1 MTQLNSLPSH
11 RIRWIQLPESGLAV
25 QARVLVL
32 PDPNLH
38 AMLYVGHRLM
48 GVVLARSR
56 RCASSCLAGRHDT
69 AHHGDADVRYQRV
82 TATRLVHESHRRL
95 DGRLSDIRIW
105 CSTRICTCQL
115 CVTLRLVMVWM
126 QKQKHQQKTK
136 KKTQLYCLFSSAV
149 LHPKKKGKLLF
160 WCCFLSRWVWNVKRP
175 ARWEKNTK
183 IHFAP
188 AERLQSLTYT
198 FFLNVRYEW
207 DFHLQMDQW
216 MCTCSSVR
224 L

>member
-1 MTQLNSLPSH
+1 
-11 RIRWIQLPESGLAV
+11 
-25 QARVLVL
+25 
-32 PDPNLH
+32 
-38 AMLYVGHRLM
+38 MLYVGHRLV
-48 GVVLARSR
+48 GVVLARSG

-126 QKQKHQQKTK
+126 QIQKHQQQSK
-136 KKTQLYCLFSSAV
+136 KKHSYTVSFLLLCCTR
-149 LHPKKKGKLLF
+149 KKKENYYF
-160 WCCFLSRWVWNVKRP
+160 DVVFLSRWVWIVKRS
-175 ARWEKNTK
+175 AKWEKNTK

-188 AERLQSLTYT
+188 AERLQNLTHTPFFECLVWMRFSPLNGPVNVYMWLCETVNRSLHH
-198 FFLNVRYEW
+198 R
-207 DFHLQMDQW
+207 DFPLLYFAPM
-216 MCTCSSVR
+216 
-224 L
+224 